1 MSPRPKL
8 LWDSTAAAAPQA
20 ETVDPV
26 DLIDVATDAPGAAL
40 LARLG
45 LSRADLPVL
54 LVSDAMAKLRVVGS
68 RLSAVEIAAL
78 ADGRG
83 VPTSALTVYGASWC
97 PDCRTAKRVLSEA
110 GARYDEIDI
119 DDDAAAASLVM
130 ARSGGRRV
138 IPTLAFDGRIWA
150 FNPPPPQL
158 RRLLQGSVSAP

>member
-1 MSPRPKL
+1 MSTRPKL
-8 LWDSTAAAAPQA
+8 LWDSAAAALPQA

-26 DLIDVATDAPGAAL
+26 DVASDADGAAL

-45 LSRADLPVL
+45 LARADLPVL
-54 LVSDAMAKLRVVGS
+54 LVSDPTARLRVVGV
-68 RLSAVEIAAL
+68 RLSPEEIAAL

-83 VPTSALTVYGASWC
+83 VPASALTVYSASWC
-97 PDCRTAKRVLSEA
+97 PDCRIAKRVLAES

-119 DDDAAAASLVM
+119 DDDATAAFLVM

-158 RRLLQGSVSAP
+158 RRLLEGSGSPP

>member
-8 LWDSTAAAAPQA
+8 LWDSAVEAAPAA
-20 ETVDPV
+20 EAVEAV
-26 DLIDVATDAPGAAL
+26 DVATDAEGAAL

-54 LVSDAMAKLRVVGS
+54 LVADAMGKLRVVGS
-68 RLSAVEIAAL
+68 RLSPAEIAAL

-83 VPTSALTVYGASWC
+83 VSASGLTVYGASWC
-97 PDCRTAKRVLSEA
+97 PDCRVAKRVLAEA

-119 DDDAAAASLVM
+119 DDDAASAALVI

-150 FNPPPPQL
+150 FNPQPPHL
-158 RRLLQGSVSAP
+158 RRLLEGSASPP